1 MSDAFSDRE
10 KGFEAKFKLDAEAE
24 FKIEARRNKL
34 LGLWLAREYGLVDS
48 EAEAYAKEV
57 IISDMDE
64 PGIEDVVRKV
74 MADIEKHDA
83 SITEEQV
90 RAKIAELDSI
100 AAQQY
105 QDELAG

>member
-10 KGFEAKFKLDAEAE
+10 KGFEAKFKLDADAE

-34 LGLWLAREYGLVDS
+34 LGLWLAREFGLVESAAD
-48 EAEAYAKEV
+48 AYAKEV

-64 PGIEDVVRKV
+64 PGIEDVMRKV
-74 MADIEKHDA
+74 MADINKHSS
-83 SITEEQV
+83 SITEDQV
-90 RAKIAELDSI
+90 RAKISELDSV